1 MSHKLLVEAFAAQNP
16 PTSYHAELP
25 RKLEIWLVPQVRRA
39 TGVRVLGFGWG
50 VWSSRTELLSGAA
63 SGRGVE
69 GWGQGWGYGA
79 GVAAAGVQGGPRP
92 LPLSAPRAARAQDY
106 VVATE
111 TEERDPVPSYVL
123 VHYLKEDAPTH
134 PEVLPPIIIQ
144 DEVPPAAQNLD
155 EDETEEVQGSLFA
168 GFHLPAG
175 SFPTSSISSS
185 ASSSLALMKRNLDE
199 AGLDCLD
206 DPEAPSRAGKGGRGG
221 RKPVPPRANKNN
233 ANSAASAMLALTR
246 Q

>member
-1 MSHKLLVEAFAAQNP
+1 MGL
-16 PTSYHAELP
+16 
-25 RKLEIWLVPQVRRA
+25 
-39 TGVRVLGFGWG
+39 
-50 VWSSRTELLSGAA
+50 
-63 SGRGVE
+63 
-69 GWGQGWGYGA
+69 GA

-92 LPLSAPRAARAQDY
+92 FPLSPPRAARAQDY

-144 DEVPPAAQNLD
+144 DDVPPAAQNLD

-168 GFHLPAG
+168 GFHLPTG
-175 SFPTSSISSS
+175 SFASSSISSS
-185 ASSSLALMKRNLDE
+185 SSSSALMKRNLDE
-199 AGLDCLD
+199 AGLD
-206 DPEAPSRAGKGGRGG
+206 DPEAPPRAGKGGRGG
-221 RKPVPPRANKNN
+221 RKPVPPRANKTN

>member
-1 MSHKLLVEAFAAQNP
+1 M
-16 PTSYHAELP
+16 
-25 RKLEIWLVPQVRRA
+25 WL
-39 TGVRVLGFGWG
+39 
-50 VWSSRTELLSGAA
+50 
-63 SGRGVE
+63 
-69 GWGQGWGYGA
+69 GA

-92 LPLSAPRAARAQDY
+92 FPLSPPRAARAQDY

-144 DEVPPAAQNLD
+144 DDVPPAAQNLD
-155 EDETEEVQGSLFA
+155 EDETEEVQGSLFV

-175 SFPTSSISSS
+175 SFPTSSTS
-185 ASSSLALMKRNLDE
+185 SSSLALMKRNLDD
-199 AGLDCLD
+199 AGLDFLD
-206 DPEAPSRAGKGGRGG
+206 DPGAPPRAGKGGRDG
-221 RKPVPPRANKNN
+221 RKPAPPRANKTN